1 MILFLCGCG
10 TVNEV
15 TPVTDGI
22 SFDAVMEYYNEKY
35 ECSVNIDDDDI
46 MTATVTSPEDI
57 KGLKLKFDGE
67 KVSAEFMGLVYEPK
81 TGSFPMGNA
90 VKTVYDVIT
99 EIDDEQTA
107 KATPDGKNCKLEGKM
122 NGKEYEFYFSPAG
135 LPLSLEIPDEAFK
148 ITFNNV
154 TVS

>member
-81 TGSFPMGNA
+81 TGAFPMGNA